1 VLIGYCSDKLT
12 FGYPIQVGS
21 DAITACLLDIYFL
34 KYLAVTSPI
43 ILLSHSTK
51 ISVIPSQHKINSE
64 LNLLLITPKVLFT
77 LHLPERG
84 GSPARS
90 FYFS

>member
-1 VLIGYCSDKLT
+1 MLSGNCSDTST
-12 FGYPIQVGS
+12 FEYPIQVGS
-21 DAITACLLDIYFL
+21 DTITACLLDIYFL

-64 LNLLLITPKVLFT
+64 LNLLLITQ
-77 LHLPERG
+77 
-84 GSPARS
+84 RS
-90 FYFS
+90 SSLSTFW